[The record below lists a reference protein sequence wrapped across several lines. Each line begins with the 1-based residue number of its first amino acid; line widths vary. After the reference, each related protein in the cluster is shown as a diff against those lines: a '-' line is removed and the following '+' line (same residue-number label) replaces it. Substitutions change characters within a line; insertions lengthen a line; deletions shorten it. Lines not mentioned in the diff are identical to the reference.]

1 MSRVKKEIVLYSLNM
16 EHLLNMLRGSISLVK
31 LFISRCDIVNNGT
44 DIKIKEHFCTK
55 GESEIEMSVPRDK
68 TRK

>member
-1 MSRVKKEIVLYSLNM
+1 M

-31 LFISRCDIVNNGT
+31 LFTSRCDIVNNGT
-44 DIKIKEHFCTK
+44 DIKIKGHFCTK